1 MAEEFKNQFTAED
14 YRSHKNYKKFLKQVA
29 KELAKFNADAIRATL
44 SENDY
49 PNEIVKDILDVCIK
63 LQKRKLRVSK
73 FKRRI
78 DKWASLAIIIWWI
91 ITIIGLLVSFV
102 YSVNKVATTDNFMD
116 LFRSGFIGLFSILVM
131 ICISQNIT
139 REGESK

>member
-1 MAEEFKNQFTAED
+1 MTEKFKGQFTAED

-29 KELAKFNADAIRATL
+29 KELAKFNADAIVAKL
-44 SENDY
+44 NEDDY
-49 PNEIVKDILDVCIK
+49 PIEVKNDIYKTLIEFE
-63 LQKRKLRVSK
+63 KRKLRVSK
-73 FKRRI
+73 FKRSI
-78 DKWASLAIIIWWI
+78 NKWASLAIIIWWI
-91 ITIIGLLVSFV
+91 ITIIGLCVSFV

-131 ICISQNIT
+131 ICINQNIT